1 MLSCSTCWNS
11 DRHTDGTAMIQEIL
25 NLGFKQIELG
35 HGIRLSLME
44 KIQKEFDRGKFSITS
59 LHNFCPL
66 PIEIT
71 RSSPDCYQFSSHRK
85 RERDRALR
93 LTFQTIDFAARF
105 KAPIVVLH
113 LGRIP
118 MSPITPQL
126 IALAEKGELYSRNYV
141 KLKLAAVQHRES
153 KSAAYIKRV
162 RESLDPIIE
171 YATSKGIRLGI
182 EGRHGY
188 EEIPNERE
196 LPPLLD
202 EINSPSVG
210 YWHDFGHIQVKHNLG
225 FLDHFEWLQTIAPRL
240 IGCHLHDTLW
250 PATDHRPPFTGGIE
264 YDKLIPLLPKN
275 CLFVFEMGPRRTPQ
289 EIMDSLQ
296 KWKTRFGE

>member
-1 MLSCSTCWNS
+1 ML
-11 DRHTDGTAMIQEIL
+11 QEIL
-25 NLGFKQIELG
+25 NLGFNQVELG

-44 KIQKEFDRGKFSITS
+44 KVQTEFDSGKVSISS

-71 RSSPDCYQFSSHRK
+71 RSSPDCFQFSSHRK
-85 RERDRALR
+85 RERERALK
-93 LTFQTIDFAARF
+93 LTFQTLDFAARF
-105 KAPIVVLH
+105 QAPIVVLH
-113 LGRIP
+113 LGRVL
-118 MSPITPQL
+118 MNPITPQL
-126 IALAEKGELYSRNYV
+126 IALAEEGQLYSKKYV
-141 KLKLAAVQHRES
+141 ELKLAAVRYRES
-153 KSAAYIKRV
+153 KSALYIKRI

-171 YATSKGIRLGI
+171 YAASKNIRIGI

-196 LPPLLD
+196 LPELLD
-202 EINSPSVG
+202 AIKSPYVG

-225 FLDHFEWLQTIAPRL
+225 FLDHFEWLKSIAPRL
-240 IGCHLHDTLW
+240 LGCHLHDTLW
-250 PATDHRPPFTGGIE
+250 PATDHRPPFTGGID

-275 CLFVFEMGPRRTPQ
+275 CLFVFEMGPRRQPE
-289 EIMDSLQ
+289 EIMESLQ